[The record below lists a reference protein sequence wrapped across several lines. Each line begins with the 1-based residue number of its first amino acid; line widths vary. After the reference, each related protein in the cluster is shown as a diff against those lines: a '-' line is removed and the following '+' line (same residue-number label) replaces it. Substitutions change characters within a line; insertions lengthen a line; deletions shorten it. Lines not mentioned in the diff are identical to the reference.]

1 MHLDPALADVL
12 DELADQPAL
21 AQPGVGGDPDHLAIA
36 FLGTGQGVV

>member
-21 AQPGVGGDPDHLAIA
+21 VQPGVCDDPDHLPIA
-36 FLGTGQGVV
+36 VLGAGQRVV